1 MNEHFFREAKLWKQM
16 QEVIFVLLSVSL
28 NLKSFPLQNM
38 YQYLVK
44 RNQKSIAINKNNVT
58 AHTYSFL

>member
-1 MNEHFFREAKLWKQM
+1 ME
-16 QEVIFVLLSVSL
+16 EVIFVLLSVSL

-44 RNQKSIAINKNNVT
+44 RNPKSNAINKNNVT
-58 AHTYSFL
+58 VHIYSFL

>member
-1 MNEHFFREAKLWKQM
+1 MSEHFFREAKLWKQM
-16 QEVIFVLLSVSL
+16 QEVIFVLLSASL

-44 RNQKSIAINKNNVT
+44 RNPKSIAINKNNVT
-58 AHTYSFL
+58 VHIYSFL